1 MRDSIGSTGL
11 EFVGHWSQRRDLRSK
26 ERTMATHCQNED
38 PDLYS
43 TKAGRLLLGKSYRDI
58 NLKASLEYREV
69 ANMIHFIDS

>member
-1 MRDSIGSTGL
+1 
-11 EFVGHWSQRRDLRSK
+11 
-26 ERTMATHCQNED
+26 MATHCQNED